1 MRSPDKDA
9 PKKDA
14 STLTDADRRL
24 IDFLIK
30 QAIKQAVKTC
40 T

>member
-1 MRSPDKDA
+1 MTSKAKGGERQE
-9 PKKDA
+9 
-14 STLTDADRRL
+14 TLSDADKRM
-24 IDFLIK
+24 IDFLIA